1 MPKPRKMLTDCDAHI
16 VSLMR
21 LIETQSK
28 VTIANWC
35 VSYADAHL
43 LPVWEKTFP
52 DDDRPRAAL
61 QAARDWLEGRIKL
74 RGNRI
79 ELGEIE
85 TAAKSLPGIDRLAK
99 YRGARLVSLEEE
111 PQSLKDL
118 KQIVCP
124 VTPIMQME
132 SPGSTRLNA
141 A

>member
-74 RGNRI
+74 PV
-79 ELGEIE
+79 
-85 TAAKSLPGIDRLAK
+85 AKKGGSSSQWRRRSSLMPMPQPEKLRRTRPRK
-99 YRGARLVSLEEE
+99 PRRE
-111 PQSLKDL
+111 P
-118 KQIVCP
+118 
-124 VTPIMQME
+124 
-132 SPGSTRLNA
+132 
-141 A
+141 